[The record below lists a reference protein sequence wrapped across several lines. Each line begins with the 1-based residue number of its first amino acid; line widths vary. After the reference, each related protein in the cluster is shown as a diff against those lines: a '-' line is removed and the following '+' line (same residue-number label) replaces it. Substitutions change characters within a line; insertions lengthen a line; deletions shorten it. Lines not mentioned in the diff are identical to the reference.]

1 MLGGFIVSSHLLTIN
16 SVSLQQRFEEF
27 VALSAEELVTRRDDA
42 LGLVAELRMAINE
55 GQVRA
60 AEPDAAATTGWKVN
74 AWVKQG
80 ILLGFKLGK
89 LQEVNSQEPWQFFD
103 KETVP
108 TRKFTLDNNVRVV
121 PGGSSIR
128 DGAYVAPGV
137 IMMPPAYINIGAYV
151 GKGTMVDSHALVGSC
166 AQVGERVHVS
176 AAAQIG
182 GVLEPAGAMPVII
195 EDDVMMGGNTGV
207 YEGCIVK
214 KRAVL
219 GTGVILTGSTPI
231 YDLVNSRIISRASE
245 NEPLIVPEGAV
256 IIAGSRS
263 VAGKSEFAREN
274 GLSIYTPL
282 IIKYR
287 DEKTD
292 ARTALEG
299 ALR

>member
-1 MLGGFIVSSHLLTIN
+1 VDLK
-16 SVSLQQRFEEF
+16 QRVEEF
-27 VALSAEELVTRRDDA
+27 VALSSEDLVVRRDDA
-42 LGLVAELRMAINE
+42 LKLVAELRTALNDA
-55 GQVRA
+55 QVRA
-60 AEPDAAATTGWKVN
+60 AEPDASSPTGWRVN

-89 LQEVNSQEPWQFFD
+89 LQEVDAQAPWQFFD

-108 TRKFTLDNNVRVV
+108 VREFTLDSNVRVV

-137 IMMPPAYINIGAYV
+137 IVMPPAYINIGAYV
-151 GKGTMVDSHALVGSC
+151 GKGTLVDSHALVGSC
-166 AQVGERVHVS
+166 AQVGERVHIS

-231 YDLVNSRIISRASE
+231 YDLVNSRIIARASSD
-245 NEPLIVPEGAV
+245 EPLIIPEGAV

-263 VAGKSEFAREN
+263 AAGKSDFAKEH
-274 GLSIYTPL
+274 GLSIYTPM

-292 ARTALEG
+292 GRTALED

>member
-1 MLGGFIVSSHLLTIN
+1 M
-16 SVSLQQRFEEF
+16 SLQQTIAEF
-27 VALSAEELVTRRDDA
+27 VALSPEDLVLRREEGLT
-42 LGLVAELRMAINE
+42 LVAQLRHAINNGE
-55 GQVRA
+55 VRA
-60 AEPDAAATTGWKVN
+60 AEPDASASTGWKVN

-89 LQEVNSQEPWQFFD
+89 LIEVDSQEPWQFFD

-128 DGAYVAPGV
+128 DGAYVAPSV
-137 IMMPPAYINIGAYV
+137 IVMPPAYINIGAYV
-151 GKGTMVDSHALVGSC
+151 GKGTLVDSHALVGSC
-166 AQVGERVHVS
+166 AQVGERVHIS

-214 KRAVL
+214 ERAVL

-231 YDLVNSRIISRASE
+231 YDLVNSTIISRASE

-256 IIAGSRS
+256 IVAGSRNVS
-263 VAGKSEFAREN
+263 IKSDFAKEH
-274 GLSIYTPL
+274 GLSIYTPM

>member
-1 MLGGFIVSSHLLTIN
+1 VN
-16 SVSLQQRFEEF
+16 LQQRVAEF
-27 VALSAEELVTRRDDA
+27 VALSAEDLASRREEA
-42 LGLVAELRMAINE
+42 LKLVAELRTALNKGE
-55 GQVRA
+55 VRA
-60 AEPDAAATTGWKVN
+60 AEPDASSATGWKVN

-89 LQEVNSQEPWQFFD
+89 LQEVDSQAPWQFFD

-108 TRKFTLDNNVRVV
+108 TRRFTLDSNVRVV

-128 DGAYVAPGV
+128 DGAYIASGV
-137 IMMPPAYINIGAYV
+137 IMMPPAYVNIGAYV
-151 GKGTMVDSHALVGSC
+151 GTGTMIDSHALVGSC
-166 AQVGERVHVS
+166 AQVGERVHIS
-176 AAAQIG
+176 ASAQIG

-231 YDLVNSRIISRASE
+231 YDLVNSKIISRASSS
-245 NEPLIVPEGAV
+245 EPLIIPEGAV

-263 VAGKSEFAREN
+263 AAGKSEFAKEH
-274 GLSIYTPL
+274 GLSIYTPM

-292 ARTALEG
+292 GRTALED

>member
-1 MLGGFIVSSHLLTIN
+1 M
-16 SVSLQQRFEEF
+16 SLQKKIEELFNETGREYSDADREWFEEF
-27 VALSAEELVTRRDDA
+27 RLALRNGEIRSAVKHTDGTWHA
-42 LGLVAELRMAINE
+42 N
-55 GQVRA
+55 
-60 AEPDAAATTGWKVN
+60 T
-74 AWVKQG
+74 WVKQG

-89 LQEVNSQEPWQFFD
+89 LQEVSSKEPWQFFD

-231 YDLVNSRIISRASE
+231 YDLVNSKIISRANA

-263 VAGKSEFAREN
+263 VAAKSDFAREH
-274 GLSIYTPL
+274 GLSIYTPM

>member
-1 MLGGFIVSSHLLTIN
+1 MDLK
-16 SVSLQQRFEEF
+16 QRVEEF
-27 VALSAEELVTRRDDA
+27 LALSPDDLSAKRDDA
-42 LGLVAELRMAINE
+42 LKLVAELRASLNKGE
-55 GQVRA
+55 ARA
-60 AEPDAAATTGWKVN
+60 AEPDGSSATGWKVN

-80 ILLGFKLGK
+80 ILLGFKLGR
-89 LQEVNSQEPWQFFD
+89 LQEVDGNEPWQFFD

-108 TRKFTLDNNVRVV
+108 TRRFTLDNNVRVV

-128 DGAYVAPGV
+128 DGAYIAPGV

-151 GKGTMVDSHALVGSC
+151 GAGTMVDSHALVGSC

-231 YDLVNSRIISRASE
+231 YDLVNSRIISRASA
-245 NEPLIVPEGAV
+245 NDPLIIPEGAV

-263 VAGKSEFAREN
+263 AAGKSDFAKEH
-274 GLSIYTPL
+274 GLSIYTPM

-292 ARTALEG
+292 GRTALED

>member
-1 MLGGFIVSSHLLTIN
+1 MFPLISFSYLLTFHN
-16 SVSLQQRFEEF
+16 VSLQQRVEEF
-27 VALSAEELVTRRDDA
+27 VALSAEDLVTRRDDA

-60 AEPDAAATTGWKVN
+60 AEPNAAATTGWKVN
-74 AWVKQG
+74 TWVKQG

-176 AAAQIG
+176 AAAQVG

-231 YDLVNSRIISRASE
+231 YDLVNSSVISRANE

-256 IIAGSRS
+256 IIAGTRS
-263 VAGKSEFAREN
+263 VAAKSDFAREH
-274 GLSIYTPL
+274 GLSIYTPM

>member
-1 MLGGFIVSSHLLTIN
+1 MFPPISFLKSNHVD
-16 SVSLQQRFEEF
+16 LQQRVEEF
-27 VALSAEELVTRRDDA
+27 VALSAEELVTRREDA
-42 LGLVAELRMAINE
+42 LKLVAELRMALNE
-55 GQVRA
+55 GLARA
-60 AEPDAAATTGWKVN
+60 AEPDATATTGWKVN
-74 AWVKQG
+74 SWVKQG

-89 LQEVNSQEPWQFFD
+89 LQEVESKAPWQFFD

-108 TRKFTLDNNVRVV
+108 TRRFTLDSNVRVV

-151 GKGTMVDSHALVGSC
+151 GRGTMVDSHALVGSC

-219 GTGVILTGSTPI
+219 GTGVTLTGSTPI
-231 YDLVNSRIISRASE
+231 YDLVNSRIISRASAD
-245 NEPLIVPEGAV
+245 EPLIIPEGAV

-263 VAGKSEFAREN
+263 AAGKGNFATEH
-274 GLSIYTPL
+274 GLSIYTPM

-292 ARTALEG
+292 GRTALEE